1 VIDVNV
7 LTFINSFIL
16 QMRMLIHLKICN
28 HNNFI
33 MLYAAK
39 KRKSRLVNS
48 ESSSHKTDATHK
60 NASDLVSD
68 DEHGK
73 QLVRPQENVLREQES
88 SFSS

>member
-1 VIDVNV
+1 
-7 LTFINSFIL
+7 
-16 QMRMLIHLKICN
+16 
-28 HNNFI
+28 

-39 KRKSRLVNS
+39 KRKSRVVNS
-48 ESSSHKTDATHK
+48 ESSSDETDATPK
-60 NASDLVSD
+60 NASGLVSD